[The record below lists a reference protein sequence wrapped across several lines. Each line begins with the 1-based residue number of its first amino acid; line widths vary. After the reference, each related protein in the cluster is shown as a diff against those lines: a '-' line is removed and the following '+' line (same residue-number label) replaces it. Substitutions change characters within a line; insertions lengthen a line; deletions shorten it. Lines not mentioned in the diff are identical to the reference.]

1 MVGGFEGIFGIGWL
15 EGWMVF
21 RNCMVEGL
29 EGIFGIQDGWKD
41 GWYLRIVWQ
50 KGWKELIIGWLDG
63 IQDGLMVG

>member
-1 MVGGFEGIFGIGWL
+1 
-15 EGWMVF
+15 MVF
-21 RNCMVEGL
+21 KNCMVEGL